1 MLSLKEIPGVGDSLA
16 EKLISEIGTL
26 EDVERVIKDG
36 DVGALS
42 GIEGISPQRAVKLI
56 NSANKFS
63 NELITTDEGRRL
75 HKDLISN
82 ISDFIITK
90 SAKERLSIM
99 TPLSRTSIT
108 EIESR
113 RTWSKNSIKF
123 INESR
128 SSFQIWKDSIAGL
141 NYAKEPISKVD
152 RVIVVPNVDELEK
165 LRYLGKKCRIL
176 VRSKD
181 ENWQDYVGL
190 NKVTWIGNGAPDK
203 LPPGWIIGKSSDCL
217 YELIPEV
224 PIEWLKINTNNL
236 SIISKLYDQ
245 TWPINPIGEII
256 SDHLEGLGE
265 LTLLLQSLD
274 NESSNIRNLEE
285 LRDNLW
291 NLVKIIEESVNDAIV
306 SGTSQSKISFDGD
319 EVLSYYSDISGLERR
334 LKNSVADTI
343 DFALQEGVKKLYEYL
358 EKTEIN
364 VVDNFYSPS
373 DSWKQR
379 KSF

>member
-1 MLSLKEIPGVGDSLA
+1 MLSLKEIPGIGDSLA

-63 NELITTDEGRRL
+63 NELIITDEGRRL

-165 LRYLGKKCRIL
+165 LRYLSKKCRIL

-217 YELIPEV
+217 C
-224 PIEWLKINTNNL
+224 WFK
-236 SIISKLYDQ
+236 
-245 TWPINPIGEII
+245 
-256 SDHLEGLGE
+256 GL
-265 LTLLLQSLD
+265 
-274 NESSNIRNLEE
+274 
-285 LRDNLW
+285 
-291 NLVKIIEESVNDAIV
+291 
-306 SGTSQSKISFDGD
+306 
-319 EVLSYYSDISGLERR
+319 
-334 LKNSVADTI
+334 
-343 DFALQEGVKKLYEYL
+343 
-358 EKTEIN
+358 
-364 VVDNFYSPS
+364 
-373 DSWKQR
+373 
-379 KSF
+379 